1 MKTREILIIAAVAA
15 AAYFLYKRMQKGKQP
30 ESKNTSE
37 ENTPERPTT
46 ATPPIV
52 PTFEQVN
59 PEDFERQAFE
69 IVRN

>member
-15 AAYFLYKRMQKGKQP
+15 AAYFLYKRMQKPKQTESSSP
-30 ESKNTSE
+30 ES
-37 ENTPERPTT
+37 TPERPST

-52 PTFEQVN
+52 PTFESVN